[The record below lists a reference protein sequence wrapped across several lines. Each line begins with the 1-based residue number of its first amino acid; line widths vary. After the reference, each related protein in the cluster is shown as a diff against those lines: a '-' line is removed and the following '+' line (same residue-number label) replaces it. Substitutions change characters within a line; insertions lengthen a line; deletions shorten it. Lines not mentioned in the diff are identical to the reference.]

1 METKDLINFLDS
13 VIEAGYQARIF
24 AKESVQQALQ
34 ITELIKSKLLEND
47 KVTTENLELK
57 IKLEALESANK
68 NYKERF
74 ADLDN
79 AIEESKFVN
88 DVSDLEVEET
98 PVENLPLPAHS
109 QNGKLRSIKKH

>member
-1 METKDLINFLDS
+1 METADLLKFLDS

-47 KVTTENLELK
+47 KLVTENVELK
-57 IKLEALESANK
+57 IKLEALEIANK

-79 AIEESKFVN
+79 AI
-88 DVSDLEVEET
+88 
-98 PVENLPLPAHS
+98 
-109 QNGKLRSIKKH
+109 